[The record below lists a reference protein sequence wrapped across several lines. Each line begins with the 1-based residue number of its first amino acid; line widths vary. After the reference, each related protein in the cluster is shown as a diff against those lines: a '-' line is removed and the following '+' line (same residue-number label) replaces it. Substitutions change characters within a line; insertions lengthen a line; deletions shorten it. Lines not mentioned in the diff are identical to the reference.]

1 MAVSHAIMTPLYY
14 LWRNRKSWQIMNILL
29 TVPRTTSTDLSICS
43 ESLIRMKE
51 TWHECKYYCQKS
63 SWMGASCRKH
73 EQFFLPWITWFS
85 LCWKHDSLSKFVAKI
100 AVQHSFM
107 GKKKRNNLNF
117 SQVRLYYCYFKI
129 FRNYVQH
136 ILLGRNKEDR
146 RQVKWPFLTFDLC
159 LILPKFLGTD
169 LKIRSWLLTNS

>member
-14 LWRNRKSWQIMNILL
+14 LWRNRKSWQIMSILL
-29 TVPRTTSTDLSICS
+29 TVPRTTSTDLSICW

-107 GKKKRNNLNF
+107 GKKKETTSISLKFDCTTVTLKSSEIMCSIF
-117 SQVRLYYCYFKI
+117 SLEEIKKTGDKS
-129 FRNYVQH
+129 N
-136 ILLGRNKEDR
+136 G
-146 RQVKWPFLTFDLC
+146 PF
-159 LILPKFLGTD
+159 
-169 LKIRSWLLTNS
+169 